1 MTPHRDFE
9 AVAAAVQAS
18 AMLRAADR
26 ISSAALTAWDRSR
39 IARSIRGASVQFGRL
54 GHAERVRAIAVM
66 AVTAFVGHLVLLS
79 VVPPQ
84 VAPAAPRLFWI
95 AAAVAVAVVA
105 VFPRATVVSW
115 QTSIVRR
122 LVTGAAARRN

>member
-18 AMLRAADR
+18 AMFRAADR
-26 ISSAALTAWDRSR
+26 ISSAALTVWDRSR
-39 IARSIRGASVQFGRL
+39 IARSIRGASVQFERL
-54 GHAERVRAIAVM
+54 GHAERVRAIAII
-66 AVTAFVGHLVLLS
+66 AVTASVGHLVLLS

-84 VAPAAPRLFWI
+84 VAPAAPRLLWI

-105 VFPRATVVSW
+105 MFPRATVVSW
-115 QTSIVRR
+115 RTSIVRR
-122 LVTGAAARRN
+122 LVTGVAARRN